1 MINVVRTTPSSH
13 RSKTTCRLRP
23 KLKIRTKRT
32 RASTTKKATRRAMMT
47 MMRRKKR
54 SRMRKATASRLIRKN
69 AKPKKRESQ
78 GNWKSSVT
86 QALAMNGRL
95 TSTAMGGR
103 CGVKTASITTG
114 IMRRIAR
121 LGLVASHTSATK
133 CSMRISALCP
143 PKPTHKNRVR
153 WIGEN
158 LLPVLKLA

>member
-1 MINVVRTTPSSH
+1 MINVVRTIPSSH
-13 RSKTTCRLRP
+13 RSKTTCPLRP

-32 RASTTKKATRRAMMT
+32 RASTTKKATRRVMMT
-47 MMRRKKR
+47 TMRRKKR
-54 SRMRKATASRLIRKN
+54 SRMRKVTASKLIRKS

-95 TSTAMGGR
+95 TSTAMGDLSGE
-103 CGVKTASITTG
+103 KTASITTG

-121 LGLVASHTSATK
+121 LGLAGSHTSATK
-133 CSMRISALCP
+133 CSMQISALCQ
-143 PKPTHKNRVR
+143 PKHTHKNRVK

-158 LLPVLKLA
+158 LLPVSKLA